1 MAALVTGGGLAIL
14 QRSKREENVM
24 SRLGSSFRRAV
35 DVVQEA
41 IGVFDAAVASAQA
54 VRVHTKPDARTLRV
68 LGIMPERFPDR
79 F

>member
-1 MAALVTGGGLAIL
+1 
-14 QRSKREENVM
+14 M